1 MTKKNAE
8 HIQLYPGIKKRKT
21 KETGDHVSKISQT
34 WTKSCFLSHTESI
47 YIYIIYMYTHTY
59 IWQNGR
65 VERTIGEKKGF
76 KWRTREDIGCP
87 IAFCYCVKTP

>member
-34 WTKSCFLSHTESI
+34 WTKSCFLSHTESR
-47 YIYIIYMYTHTY
+47 YIYNLYVHTY
-59 IWQNGR
+59 IYMAEWQS
-65 VERTIGEKKGF
+65 
-76 KWRTREDIGCP
+76 RENYWGKEGI
-87 IAFCYCVKTP
+87 